1 MSGHTVFLKSTFL
14 DSGYSYVKYPCLSH
28 SYLCLIHYIFAVMG
42 PKRNPPSD
50 LRAGG
55 GVKKPRFLYRGSNG
69 IAIQA
74 IREGQ
79 CKTRQAAREFAVPF
93 STLQATVG

>member
-14 DSGYSYVKYPCLSH
+14 GPGYSYVKYPCLSH
-28 SYLCLIHYIFAVMG
+28 SFFCLIRYIFAVIG

-55 GVKKPRFLYRGSNG
+55 GVKKPRFLYTEEAMAL
-69 IAIQA
+69 AIQA
-74 IREGQ
+74 VREGQ
-79 CKTRQAAREFAVPF
+79 CKTRQAAREFPVPF
-93 STLQATVG
+93 STLQAR